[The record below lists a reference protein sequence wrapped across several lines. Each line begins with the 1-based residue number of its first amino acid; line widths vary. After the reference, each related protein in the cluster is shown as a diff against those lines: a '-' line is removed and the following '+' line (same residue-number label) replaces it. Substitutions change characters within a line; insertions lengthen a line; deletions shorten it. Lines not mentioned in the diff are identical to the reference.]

1 MATDFIATIIATP
14 YLLVP
19 IVAWL
24 WKFASLPKV
33 DWSKVAAGLVMI
45 LSANFIGALATA
57 FEPYATMSVGSALMA
72 LFSLFGIVAN
82 LLGLAIVGFYLFV
95 DGLLMWKVEW
105 PF

>member
-1 MATDFIATIIATP
+1 MATDFVATIIATP

-19 IVAWL
+19 VVAWL
-24 WKFASLPKV
+24 WKFAGLPKV
-33 DWSKVAAGLVMI
+33 DWGKITAGLVLV
-45 LSANFIGALATA
+45 LSAGFINALAAA
-57 FEPYATMSVGSALMA
+57 FEPYATMSVGSALLA
-72 LFSLFGIVAN
+72 LFSLFGIVGN